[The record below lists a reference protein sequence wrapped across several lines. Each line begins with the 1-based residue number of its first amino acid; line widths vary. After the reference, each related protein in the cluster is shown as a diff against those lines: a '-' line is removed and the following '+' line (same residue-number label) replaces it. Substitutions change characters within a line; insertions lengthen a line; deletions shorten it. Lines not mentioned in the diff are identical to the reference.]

1 MSDSR
6 EQSSTLSSRDRR
18 LLQTILAG
26 RSDANIRFEEL
37 RRLLLNMG
45 FYETI
50 RGSHHTFRRSGLRA
64 SVIIQP
70 RNSMAKA
77 YQIRQFRRIV
87 IRHGLAPD
95 DA

>member
-1 MSDSR
+1 M
-6 EQSSTLSSRDRR
+6 SSRDRR
-18 LLQTILAG
+18 LLRTILAG
-26 RSDANIRFEEL
+26 RSDANIRFAEF

-50 RGSHHTFRRSGLRA
+50 RGSHHIFRRTGLRA

-77 YQIRQFRRIV
+77 YQIRQFRQMA
-87 IRHGLAPD
+87 IRYGLTPHD
-95 DA
+95 S